1 MKLEKLLELLD
12 HAELAEHL
20 GKLLV
25 DLSVE
30 IVDRENDDLPH
41 QLRHSARKLH
51 GLAAQYKRNVTHRI
65 SAANK

>member
-12 HAELAEHL
+12 HSEMAEHL

-25 DLSVE
+25 DLSGE
-30 IVDRENDDLPH
+30 IVDRENEDLPL
-41 QLRHSARKLH
+41 QLRHTAKKLH
-51 GLAAQYKRNVTHRI
+51 GLAARYRRNVTHRI